1 MDSHAWSYSIREK
14 LAGLPSFHF
23 IAFSLF
29 YLGIVYTG
37 QITQYFWQLFL
48 QSFFCLPTLSFC
60 LDYNYKDIRPLH
72 FFPWVPGTP
81 VFFHQFALI
90 SLCFSYCSIFKVVDL
105 LYNLNFLVRLASQFF
120 ILDTEFFISAH
131 PRGLLPEQPRLFSG
145 MCWLLQQQPVPGGRA
160 ESPEIHLE
168 WLPQAATTPGHFF
181 FSTGG

>member
-1 MDSHAWSYSIREK
+1 MKRVELFLLVLNK
-14 LAGLPSFHF
+14 VLKF
-23 IAFSLF
+23 INVCLSLNF
-29 YLGIVYTG
+29 VH
-37 QITQYFWQLFL
+37 FWQLFL
-48 QSFFCLPTLSFC
+48 QSFFCLPTPSFC

-145 MCWLLQQQPVPGGRA
+145 MC
-160 ESPEIHLE
+160 
-168 WLPQAATTPGHFF
+168 
-181 FSTGG
+181 